1 MADTIARSHLAH
13 SSIRA
18 QATRRKPTKQ
28 PNKPGPGD
36 RQSVKAVLASPWTVQ
51 WEGEGE
57 GEDLVGELCG
67 VVGEVRVFHGER
79 EKRRRGES
87 RKRGKRSEQVRRGVR
102 SACCEDNSC
111 SLKSKRGST

>member
-18 QATRRKPTKQ
+18 QATRRKPTNETKK
-28 PNKPGPGD
+28 NKPGPGD
-36 RQSVKAVLASPWTVQ
+36 RQSVKAVLGSPWTVQ

-67 VVGEVRVFHGER
+67 VVGEVGVFHGER
-79 EKRRRGES
+79 EKRRRGEC
-87 RKRGKRSEQVRRGVR
+87 RG
-102 SACCEDNSC
+102 
-111 SLKSKRGST
+111 